1 LVADP
6 TMQERWINFT
16 DQQRAVIMAALQQ
29 FKSLGGDSSMA
40 TLMMLAQMSSKPTVS
55 FEREKET
62 FYSQLDIENVKILK
76 LKKSGEMMEIHIKI
90 PTAIIPKL
98 VIKKIKELIDANK
111 LLINQLKKST
121 SPIEVDG

>member
-1 LVADP
+1 
-6 TMQERWINFT
+6 MQERWINFT

-40 TLMMLAQMSSKPTVS
+40 QVMMLAQMNSKPTVS

-62 FYSQLDIENVKILK
+62 FYSQLELENVKILK